1 MTQAKNCTRDADCTA
16 HPDTDCPDTE
26 PSLEA
31 ELRAGMRTAAGSPED
46 ELSAG
51 MRAAA
56 GSPEWNADD
65 FHAMIAALDSWTEHD
80 FRKFAHY
87 MTGFRPSMLAVFD
100 RYRLAHK
107 ERYGE

>member
-1 MTQAKNCTRDADCTA
+1 MTQAENMPSGPNQQFQSRWQDSPHAD
-16 HPDTDCPDTE
+16 PE
-26 PSLEA
+26 RY
-31 ELRAGMRTAAGSPED
+31 ELNAGMQ
-46 ELSAG
+46 
-51 MRAAA
+51 AAA
-56 GSPEWNADD
+56 GSTEWNVDD
-65 FHAMIAALDSWTEHD
+65 YHAMITALDSWTDHD